1 MFGPLISW
9 IINPLIIKLVNIWND
24 DNKFQLQ
31 QSYLSFDVSVEDLPV
46 MDVFETQ
53 TDLNEP
59 TDDLK
64 DTHL

>member
-1 MFGPLISW
+1 MDL
-9 IINPLIIKLVNIWND
+9 LIIKVVNILND
-24 DNKFQLQ
+24 ENKFQLQ

-46 MDVFETQ
+46 VDVFQTQ

-64 DTHL
+64 NTHL